1 VRNLSPHNTDE
12 ENMITIRTMQLSDI
26 PGIMA
31 IQAICY
37 TEINPETENSMRA
50 KLLASPA
57 TCFVAILENTLAGY
71 LISLPW
77 EFANPPALNA
87 EQCALPENPDC
98 LYLHDLAIAPHA
110 RSAGGAPALVNRF
123 LEQLPILKLQRA
135 SLIAIQNSAAYW
147 QRYGFKAAAL
157 SDELRTR
164 LSSYGNNVEYMEHLI
179 FLPGNRNFIQGK
191 YYV

>member
-1 VRNLSPHNTDE
+1 MAVTQMH
-12 ENMITIRTMQLSDI
+12 ITIRNMQLTDM
-26 PGIMA
+26 PAVMA

-37 TEINPETENSMRA
+37 TDITPESETSMRA

-57 TCFVAILENTLAGY
+57 TCFVATLENTVAGY

-87 EQCALPENPDC
+87 EQCTLPENPDC

-110 RSAGGAPALVNRF
+110 RSAGGAPALVNKF
-123 LEQLPILKLQRA
+123 LAQLPILQLQRA

-147 QRYGFKAAAL
+147 QRYGFQQVEASESLQKKL
-157 SDELRTR
+157 I
-164 LSSYGNNVEYMEHLI
+164 SYGGNIGYMEMMI
-179 FLPGNRNFIQGK
+179 
-191 YYV
+191 